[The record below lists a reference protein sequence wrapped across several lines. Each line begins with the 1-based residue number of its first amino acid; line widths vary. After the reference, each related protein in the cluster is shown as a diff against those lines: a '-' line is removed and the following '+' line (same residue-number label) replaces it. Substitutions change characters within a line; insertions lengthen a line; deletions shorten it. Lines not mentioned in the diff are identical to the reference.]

1 MKHYIK
7 TFAFIISLG
16 FVITPIS
23 HAQTGVLDKDIG
35 LQNVDRVD
43 AEFIK
48 TCVNTEDI
56 ENGGKKANK
65 ILNMDKCDDSDENSP
80 YYYRLYPDAPT
91 FLGKEGDDAL
101 RGYFNIGDDK
111 KVINGDL
118 GKIYQSSLNNIKTYG
133 ESNIISDSNVLYYK
147 LFVNDNNMRVVESE
161 STHSVYVP
169 LYKIQQQF
177 IPSIGEYIDPIVTKN
192 FIDDREVPNNV
203 NINYVEDHSLIPP
216 EDGIE
221 AAINT
226 KSENKDMVEN
236 EKDVN
241 SQKVESTVAVTVTE
255 THKEDPPKP
264 KEPKEPLTLADFK
277 WLIIGLGVL
286 GAIALITFIIE
297 NIRRANKRRKEEKE
311 KRRIAEQERQHKKN
325 LWDDAIATIDK
336 TMADYAQKDA
346 DIANK
351 TLFYPLID
359 DITHPLHIEF
369 LEKMKKVG
377 EIKESPFSEARID
390 YVRGFAQDFSKTWN
404 NLFSTAQEVGVPWIK
419 KKEDKQR
426 AQKLLSLVLDDSAYD
441 GERES
446 ARENL
451 IKLVNDLFEED
462 KEERTTKSRWTNTMH
477 YNEDPIYDKYNIRPN
492 NLRNS
497 INKNLN
503 KNVRELSQQQ
513 AIAIEAKK

>member
-1 MKHYIK
+1 MKQYMKSFI
-7 TFAFIISLG
+7 FAISLVFII
-16 FVITPIS
+16 TPVS

-48 TCVNTEDI
+48 TCVTTKDI

-65 ILNMDKCDDSDENSP
+65 ILDINECDNSDENSF
-80 YYYRLYPDAPT
+80 YYYRLYPDVPT
-91 FLGKEGDDAL
+91 FLGKEGDYAL
-101 RGYFNIGDDK
+101 SGYFDISDDK
-111 KVINGDL
+111 KVIDGDL
-118 GKIYQSSLNNIKTYG
+118 GKVYQSSLNNIKTYD
-133 ESNIISDSNVLYYK
+133 ESNIISDSNILYYK
-147 LFVNDNNMRVVESE
+147 LFVNDNNIRVVESE
-161 STHSVYVP
+161 SSHSIYVP
-169 LYKIQQQF
+169 VYKIQKQF
-177 IPSIGEYIDPIVTKN
+177 IPSIGDYIDPSVTKN

-203 NINYVEDHSLIPP
+203 NINYVEEHSLVPS
-216 EDGIE
+216 EEGIE
-221 AAINT
+221 EAINT
-226 KSENKDMVEN
+226 KSKNNYM
-236 EKDVN
+236 EKN
-241 SQKVESTVAVTVTE
+241 GKYEYSQEGELTAVPVTVTE
-255 THKEDPPKP
+255 THKEDPSKP
-264 KEPKEPLTLADFK
+264 EEPKKPLTLTDFK

-297 NIRRANKRRKEEKE
+297 NIRRANKRREEEKE
-311 KRRIAEQERQHKKN
+311 KRRIVEQERQHKQN
-325 LWDDAIATIDK
+325 LWNDAIASIDK

-369 LEKMKKVG
+369 LEKMQKAG

-419 KKEDKQR
+419 KKEDRQR
-426 AQKLLSLVLDDSAYD
+426 AQKLLNLVLDDSAYE
-441 GERES
+441 GEREN

-451 IKLVNDLFEED
+451 IDLVNDLFEED
-462 KEERTTKSRWTNTMH
+462 KEERTTKSQLTNIIS
-477 YNEDPIYDKYNIRPN
+477 YNENPIYDKYNVRPN

-513 AIAIEAKK
+513 AIAIESK